1 MAVDCLGRSINI
13 GDWVSYTNTWQ
24 NADMR
29 VGKISKIVDKLK
41 SGLDRVNP
49 QVSIMGRQGWECI
62 VNRSGY
68 LCLMEDPFEADEGVL
83 GVGKKYKM

>member
-1 MAVDCLGRSINI
+1 MLRKRYKDWRLGFLHEYMA
-13 GDWVSYTNTWQ
+13 

-29 VGKISKIVDKLK
+29 VGRVTKIVDKLK

-49 QVSIMGRQGWECI
+49 QISIMGQQGWECT

-68 LCLMEDPFEADEGVL
+68 LCLMEDPFDADEGVL